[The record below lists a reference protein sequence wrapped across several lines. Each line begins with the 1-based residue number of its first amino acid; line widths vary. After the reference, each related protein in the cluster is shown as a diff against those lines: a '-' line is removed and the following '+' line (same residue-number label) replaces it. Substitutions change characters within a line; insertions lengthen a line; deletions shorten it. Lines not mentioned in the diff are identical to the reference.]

1 MVRITCTAVT
11 HDTTLNVATLVKNLT
26 MGVIRMFSHQV
37 RWKSSRE
44 KELLF
49 FTARDQPQ
57 RAMKRR
63 QS

>member
-11 HDTTLNVATLVKNLT
+11 HGTTLNVASQEFKDGGDTDVLPSSEMEKL
-26 MGVIRMFSHQV
+26 
-37 RWKSSRE
+37 SRE